1 MRDESRR
8 SICMLLHSNY
18 DTDARVKREARHLIR
33 RARVRVLQMAER
45 DQDAGVREEAGVEIE
60 RFQLLTRDLPQ
71 STFYWGVKFVELTL
85 RMAWRAARMRPS
97 AYHAHDL
104 IMVPAAIFA
113 SWVRRAPVIYDSHE
127 LWNEAAD
134 QTPARQRFWGIVE
147 RWVLP
152 RVSAVIAVNQS
163 RAEVMT
169 QELGSLPPFVIP
181 NYPLHQPVAA
191 LPPRQTSP
199 LRRLVSERG
208 RGDASILLYQG
219 VIAEGRNLDRVVA
232 AMAHVRANVVLV
244 LIGPA
249 SPFTDAL
256 AAQAERTGVADRV
269 SIHGRIDSD
278 VLPAWTVGADAGLV
292 TYAETPRNNYLC
304 APNKLFEY
312 CMAGVPVVGCAF
324 PEVARVMQSHPIG
337 ESFESSKP
345 ETIAAA
351 IDRLLGDPAR
361 LARAR
366 EATLVVREKFH
377 WDAAAPELDRLY
389 DRVFAG
395 ERRIAPA

>member
-1 MRDESRR
+1 MPGEPQR

-18 DTDARVKREARHLIR
+18 DTDARVKREARHLSR
-33 RARVRVLQMAER
+33 RARVRVVQMADR
-45 DQDAGVREEAGVEIE
+45 DQPVGMRTDGSIEVE
-60 RFQLLTRDLPQ
+60 RLQLRTRHLPQ
-71 STFYWGVKFVELTL
+71 STLFWGIKFIELTL
-85 RMAWRAARMRPS
+85 RMTWRAARMRPS

-113 SWVRRAPVIYDSHE
+113 SWLHRAPVIYDSHE

-134 QTPARQRFWGIVE
+134 QTPARQRFWAIVE
-147 RWVLP
+147 HWVLP
-152 RVSAVIAVNQS
+152 RVTAVIAVNQS

-169 QELGSLPPFVIP
+169 NELGSPPPFVIP
-181 NYPLHQPVAA
+181 NYPIHQPFES
-191 LPPRQTSP
+191 LPARDSSP
-199 LRRLVSERG
+199 LRAFVREQG
-208 RGDASILLYQG
+208 HGDRALLLYQG
-219 VIAEGRNLDRVVA
+219 VMADGRNLDRVVA
-232 AMAHVRANVVLV
+232 AMAHVRTPVVLV
-244 LIGPA
+244 LVGQLSA
-249 SPFTDAL
+249 FSDGL
-256 AAQAERTGVADRV
+256 AAVAERTGVTDRV
-269 SIHGRIDSD
+269 LIHDRIDSD
-278 VLPAWTVGADAGLV
+278 LLPAWTVGADAGV
-292 TYAETPRNNYLC
+292 VIYAETPRNNYLC

-324 PEVARVMQSHPIG
+324 PEVSRVMDAYAIG
-337 ESFESSKP
+337 ESFADSKP

-377 WDAAAPELDRLY
+377 WEAVSVQLDRLY

-395 ERRIAPA
+395 ERRVVPS

>member
-1 MRDESRR
+1 MHDEPRR

-18 DTDARVKREARHLIR
+18 ETDARVKREARHLAA

-45 DQDAGVREEAGVEIE
+45 DQEAGFHEDAGVEIE
-60 RFQLLTRDLPQ
+60 RFQLATRELPHA
-71 STFYWGVKFVELTL
+71 TFYWVIKFVELTL

-104 IMVPAAIFA
+104 IMVPAAILA

-127 LWNEAAD
+127 LWSETAD
-134 QTPARQRFWGIVE
+134 QTPPRRRFWGIVE

-152 RVSAVIAVNQS
+152 RVTAVIAVNQS
-163 RAEVMT
+163 RAEVMI
-169 QELGSLPPFVIP
+169 QELGSPPPFVIP
-181 NYPLHQPVAA
+181 NYPRYQPAA
-191 LPPRQTSP
+191 SLPPRETSP
-199 LRRLVSERG
+199 LRQLVREHG
-208 RGDASILLYQG
+208 RGEASILLYQG
-219 VIAEGRNLDRVVA
+219 VIAQGRNLDRVIG
-232 AMAHVRANVVLV
+232 AMAHVRAPVVLV

-256 AAQAERTGVADRV
+256 AAQAQSLGIADRV
-269 SIHGRIDSD
+269 LIHGRIDSD
-278 VLPAWTVGADAGLV
+278 LLPAYTVGADAGLV

-312 CMAGVPVVGCAF
+312 CMAGVPVIGCAF
-324 PEVARVMQSHPIG
+324 PEVTRVMDVYPIG
-337 ESFESSKP
+337 ERFEDSNP

-351 IDRLLGDPAR
+351 IDRLLGDPER

-395 ERRIAPA
+395 ERRVAPD